1 MLVNNALYTNKLITL
16 NVSGFCFRREKDMSK
31 KYEGLAKE
39 IATKIGGSGNVST
52 LAHCQTRLRFVLKD
66 ESKADKE
73 GVKKL
78 DGVANVIE
86 SGGQFQIVIGTHVEE
101 VYEEVIKYVS
111 PSEDVQDVQS
121 DDRNSLNKLIDFISA
136 TFSPI
141 IPAISGAGMVK
152 ALLAILVLFNIVSNE
167 SQTYFVI
174 NFMADAVFYFLPVL
188 LAFTAATKLKCSPY
202 LAVALAG
209 ILLHPS
215 FSTLVAA
222 GEPVH
227 VFGIPMRLVPYG
239 ASVVPILLII
249 FIQSY
254 VENFM
259 KKITPNSVKIIF
271 VPMVT
276 IFVTGLLGLLI
287 LGPIGSYV
295 GEYLAIAFETLQ
307 TKGSWITPTLVGATF
322 PLMVMFGLHH
332 SVAPLGTMQV
342 ATLGYEGIWGPG
354 VIVSN
359 IVVGVAVLVA
369 SFRTKDKI
377 SRQVASANGVT
388 ALMGITEPALYGTV
402 LPKKYPLIGALI
414 GGGAGGFYA
423 GITGTVRFATGSSGL
438 PAIPLY
444 IGEDFRHVINIVISL
459 VIGSVV
465 TAVVTYFLSF
475 KFEKEEVVEVAEE
488 KIVVLEDTFVTSP
501 LNGEIMPLSN
511 VKDEAFSSE
520 ALGKGFAVEPI
531 DGRVVAPFDG
541 EVVAVFPSKHAIG
554 LVSNKGAEVL
564 IHIGIDTVNLN
575 GEHFEVFVEA
585 GQPVKKGQLL
595 VEFELDKLKEKGFVT
610 QVPVVVTNT
619 PQYASFELTKTGVV
633 KIEENVLKINV

>member
-1 MLVNNALYTNKLITL
+1 
-16 NVSGFCFRREKDMSK
+16 MSK

-39 IATKIGGSGNVST
+39 IAAKVGGSNNVST

-66 ESKADKE
+66 DSKADRE
-73 GVKKL
+73 GIKKL
-78 DGVANVIE
+78 DGIANVIE

-101 VYEEVIKYVS
+101 VYEEVVKYIS
-111 PSEDVQDVQS
+111 PSEDVQEPQNDN
-121 DDRNSLNKLIDFISA
+121 RNILNKLIDFISA

-167 SQTYFVI
+167 SQTYYVI

-188 LAFTAATKLKCSPY
+188 LAYTAATKLKCSPY

-215 FSTLVAA
+215 FGALVTA
-222 GEPVH
+222 GEAVH

-239 ASVVPILLII
+239 ASVVPILLIV
-249 FIQSY
+249 FAQSY

-259 KKITPNSVKIIF
+259 KKITPNAVKIIF

-295 GEYLAIAFETLQ
+295 GEYLAMAFETLQ
-307 TKGSWITPTLVGATF
+307 TKGSWITPTIVGATF

-332 SVAPLGTMQV
+332 SVAPIGTMQV

-359 IVVGVAVLVA
+359 IVVGVAALVV
-369 SFRTKDKI
+369 SFRIKDKT
-377 SRQVASANGVT
+377 SRQVASANGIT

-402 LPKKYPLIGALI
+402 LPKKYPLIGALV
-414 GGGAGGFYA
+414 GGGVGGFYA

-444 IGEDFRHVINIVISL
+444 IGEDFRHVINIVIAL
-459 VIGSVV
+459 IIGAVV
-465 TAVVTYFLSF
+465 TAVVTYILSF
-475 KFEKEEVVEVAEE
+475 RFEKENDVVVEE
-488 KIVVLEDTFVTSP
+488 KIIVLEDTLVASP
-501 LNGEIMPLSN
+501 LNGEILPLSE

-520 ALGKGFAVEPI
+520 ALGKGFAIEPN

-541 EVVAVFPSKHAIG
+541 EVVTIFPSKHAIG
-554 LVSNKGAEVL
+554 LVSNNGVEVL
-564 IHIGIDTVNLN
+564 IHIGIDTVSLN
-575 GEHFEVFVEA
+575 GEHFEAFVEA
-585 GQPVKKGQLL
+585 GQTVKQGQLL

-610 QVPVVVTNT
+610 QVPIVVTNT
-619 PQYASFELTKTGVV
+619 PQYNEFE
-633 KIEENVLKINV
+633 VLKQGIVLENEPVLKVKV